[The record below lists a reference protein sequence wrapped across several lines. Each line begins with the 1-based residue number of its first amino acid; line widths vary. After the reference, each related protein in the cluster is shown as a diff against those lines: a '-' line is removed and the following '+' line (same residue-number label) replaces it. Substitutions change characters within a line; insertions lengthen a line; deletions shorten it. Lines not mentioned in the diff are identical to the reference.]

1 MTQHKFK
8 LIIWDFDGVIA
19 DTEHLWVKNRQ
30 KMLNEKFNLD
40 WDFAT
45 ANKYLGG
52 MSDKTK
58 RLNLDKLGIKTDDK
72 FWEDAL
78 AADYET
84 MRKGFCLTKG
94 IEKIFNDKNFKQCI
108 ATGGIRSKTAEKIKT
123 VKIGSLFPDE
133 KIFTADMV
141 EHGKPEPDLFW
152 LAAKTMGE
160 QQENCVVIE
169 DSLPGMTAALRAGM
183 TAVAY
188 IGCEMNNNPEYVE
201 KIKKLGVKYIFDNM
215 DELYAWLKS

>member
-1 MTQHKFK
+1 MIQHKFK

-84 MRKGFCLTKG
+84 MHKGFCLTKG
-94 IEKIFNDKNFKQCI
+94 IEKILNDKNFKQCI

-152 LAAKTMGE
+152 LAAKKMGE
-160 QQENCVVIE
+160 QPENCVVIE

>member
-78 AADYET
+78 AADYLPPIWLNTANRNLICFGWRPRQWENN
-84 MRKGFCLTKG
+84 R
-94 IEKIFNDKNFKQCI
+94 
-108 ATGGIRSKTAEKIKT
+108 KTA
-123 VKIGSLFPDE
+123 SL
-133 KIFTADMV
+133 
-141 EHGKPEPDLFW
+141 
-152 LAAKTMGE
+152 
-160 QQENCVVIE
+160 
-169 DSLPGMTAALRAGM
+169 
-183 TAVAY
+183 
-188 IGCEMNNNPEYVE
+188 
-201 KIKKLGVKYIFDNM
+201 
-215 DELYAWLKS
+215 

>member
-1 MTQHKFK
+1 MTQYKFK

-30 KMLNEKFNLD
+30 KMLNEKFNLG

-45 ANKYLGG
+45 ANKHLGG

-84 MRKGFCLTKG
+84 MHKGFCLTKG
-94 IEKIFNDKNFKQCI
+94 IEKIFKDKNFKQCI

-152 LAAKTMGE
+152 LAAKKMGE
-160 QQENCVVIE
+160 QPEDCVVIE

-188 IGCEMNNNPEYVE
+188 IGCEMNNNREYVE

-215 DELYAWLKS
+215 DELYVWLKS

>member
-30 KMLNEKFNLD
+30 KMLNEKFNLG

-84 MRKGFCLTKG
+84 MHKGFCLTKG

-152 LAAKTMGE
+152 LAAKTMRE
-160 QQENCVVIE
+160 QPENCVVIE

-215 DELYAWLKS
+215 DELYVWLKS

>member
-1 MTQHKFK
+1 MYRYRRNQKQ
-8 LIIWDFDGVIA
+8 
-19 DTEHLWVKNRQ
+19 NR
-30 KMLNEKFNLD
+30 
-40 WDFAT
+40 
-45 ANKYLGG
+45 
-52 MSDKTK
+52 
-58 RLNLDKLGIKTDDK
+58 R
-72 FWEDAL
+72 
-78 AADYET
+78 
-84 MRKGFCLTKG
+84 
-94 IEKIFNDKNFKQCI
+94 
-108 ATGGIRSKTAEKIKT
+108 KIKT

-160 QQENCVVIE
+160 QPENCVVIE

-201 KIKKLGVKYIFDNM
+201 KIKNSVSNIF
-215 DELYAWLKS
+215 LTIWTSCTPG

>member
-84 MRKGFCLTKG
+84 MHKGFCLTKG

-133 KIFTADMV
+133 KYLPPIWLNTANRNLICFGWRPRQW
-141 EHGKPEPDLFW
+141 ENNR
-152 LAAKTMGE
+152 KTA
-160 QQENCVVIE
+160 
-169 DSLPGMTAALRAGM
+169 SL
-183 TAVAY
+183 
-188 IGCEMNNNPEYVE
+188 
-201 KIKKLGVKYIFDNM
+201 
-215 DELYAWLKS
+215 

>member
-30 KMLNEKFNLD
+30 KMLNEKFNLG

-58 RLNLDKLGIKTDDK
+58 RFNLDKLGIKTDDK

-160 QQENCVVIE
+160 QPENCVVIE

>member
-58 RLNLDKLGIKTDDK
+58 RFNLDKLGIKTDDK

-123 VKIGSLFPDE
+123 VKIGSLKKYLPP
-133 KIFTADMV
+133 IWLNTANRNLICFGWRPRQW
-141 EHGKPEPDLFW
+141 ENNR
-152 LAAKTMGE
+152 KTA
-160 QQENCVVIE
+160 
-169 DSLPGMTAALRAGM
+169 SL
-183 TAVAY
+183 
-188 IGCEMNNNPEYVE
+188 
-201 KIKKLGVKYIFDNM
+201 
-215 DELYAWLKS
+215 

>member
-30 KMLNEKFNLD
+30 KMLNEKFNLG

-84 MRKGFCLTKG
+84 MHKGFCLTKG

-152 LAAKTMGE
+152 LAAKTMEE
-160 QQENCVVIE
+160 QPENCVVIE

>member
-1 MTQHKFK
+1 MTQYKFK

-30 KMLNEKFNLD
+30 KMLNDKFNLD

-45 ANKYLGG
+45 ANKHLGG

-84 MRKGFCLTKG
+84 MHKGFCLTKG
-94 IEKIFNDKNFKQCI
+94 IEKIFKDKNFKQCI

-152 LAAKTMGE
+152 LAAKKMGE
-160 QQENCVVIE
+160 QPEDCVVIE

-188 IGCEMNNNPEYVE
+188 VGCEMNNNREYVE
-201 KIKKLGVKYIFDNM
+201 KIKKLGVKYVFDNM
-215 DELYAWLKS
+215 DELYVWLKS

>member
-84 MRKGFCLTKG
+84 MHKGFCLTKG

-152 LAAKTMGE
+152 LAAKTMRE
-160 QQENCVVIE
+160 QPENCVVIE

-215 DELYAWLKS
+215 DELYVWLKS

>member
-152 LAAKTMGE
+152 LAAKIMGE
-160 QQENCVVIE
+160 QPENCVVIE

>member
-84 MRKGFCLTKG
+84 MRKGFVLPRESK
-94 IEKIFNDKNFKQCI
+94 KNI
-108 ATGGIRSKTAEKIKT
+108 
-123 VKIGSLFPDE
+123 
-133 KIFTADMV
+133 
-141 EHGKPEPDLFW
+141 
-152 LAAKTMGE
+152 
-160 QQENCVVIE
+160 
-169 DSLPGMTAALRAGM
+169 
-183 TAVAY
+183 
-188 IGCEMNNNPEYVE
+188 
-201 KIKKLGVKYIFDNM
+201 
-215 DELYAWLKS
+215 

>member
-30 KMLNEKFNLD
+30 KMLNEKFNLG

-84 MRKGFCLTKG
+84 MHKGFCLTKG

-152 LAAKTMGE
+152 LAAKTMRE
-160 QQENCVVIE
+160 QPENCVVIE